1 MNKSII
7 ALWFV
12 PINSCLKPI
21 SLQEIKWKKKLS
33 NNRAIQYEHSR
44 GHVREVLSH
53 ILEIPALEIPL
64 ISPPGL
70 PPELPY
76 NMGYVSFSHC
86 RDVLLIGWSSN
97 NIGVDIERSDRF
109 FESKKILNGFFS
121 NNEKKSLKGLN
132 DKELNSEV
140 LKLWVRKEAAIKWQK
155 GSIFN
160 DLSKWNFILGTNI
173 LENHDEGY
181 NLKSFFINYED
192 WYISLACNNNLET
205 EIPIICKY

>member
-1 MNKSII
+1 MNKNII

-21 SLQEIKWKKKLS
+21 SLQERKWKKKLS
-33 NNRAIQYEHSR
+33 TNRAIQYEHSR
-44 GHVREVLSH
+44 GHVREALSH

-64 ISPPGL
+64 QSPPGL
-70 PPELPY
+70 PPELPSELG
-76 NMGYVSFSHC
+76 NVSFSHC
-86 RDVLLIGWSSN
+86 RDVLLIGWSLQ

-109 FESKKILNGFFS
+109 FEAKRILNRFFS
-121 NNEKKSLKGLN
+121 NNERQELKDLKHN
-132 DKELNSEV
+132 ELNSEV

-160 DLSKWNFILGTNI
+160 DFSKWNFKLSTNK
-173 LENHDEGY
+173 LENFVDGY
-181 NLKSFFINYED
+181 KLKSFFINYKG
-192 WYISLACNNNLET
+192 WYISVAYNNSET